1 MFQSQTW
8 RLWCVASHAEWQY
21 QSLWTKPPP
30 EEDRGSIVAL
40 QVNYCVT
47 PGLSVAFLGDDTS
60 IETMPST
67 MKHEKLMK
75 TRLCTDEV
83 RHPKRNFTSECRS
96 FVPMIMG
103 ALRARTP
110 TSAGML
116 NLVFNGTAM
125 NRRYLSG
132 ASKQKDV
139 QGQLWWAVRN
149 YFGFTKEDA
158 RSINKHLNSNMK
170 MIAQENLLGQCTRG
184 HSCKNSSQIIL
195 RSIVD
200 GST

>member
-1 MFQSQTW
+1 
-8 RLWCVASHAEWQY
+8 
-21 QSLWTKPPP
+21 
-30 EEDRGSIVAL
+30 
-40 QVNYCVT
+40 
-47 PGLSVAFLGDDTS
+47 
-60 IETMPST
+60 
-67 MKHEKLMK
+67 
-75 TRLCTDEV
+75 
-83 RHPKRNFTSECRS
+83 
-96 FVPMIMG
+96 
-103 ALRARTP
+103 
-110 TSAGML
+110 ML